1 MQCKICQLL
10 TFYLVKSSP
19 LDIQIFIQRRR
30 FIYAITVRI
39 SYIHRLYTRPKDG
52 YEIDV
57 LSSPAYEKVMENNVK
72 LDLSFNDLYISIEKT
87 LKEPKSALFAKSYY
101 GLPWHCQVKFD

>member
-1 MQCKICQLL
+1 MFSKICQLL

-19 LDIQIFIQRRR
+19 LDLQVFIQHRR
-30 FIYAITVRI
+30 FIYASTVRM
-39 SYIHRLYTRPKDG
+39 SYIHRLYTGPNDG

-72 LDLSFNDLYISIEKT
+72 LDLSFNDLYMSIEKT